1 MKRRVPG
8 YLLVI
13 ILALTV
19 VRCAKKGMPEG
30 GPIDEDPP
38 KFIRANP
45 ENYSTHFDADE
56 IRIYFD
62 EYIKLDKPQQQIIIS
77 PPMDPKPNITP
88 LGTAR
93 KDIKIEISDTLEEN
107 TTYTINFGKSIVDN
121 NEGNPYN
128 YFKYVFSTGDYID
141 SLSVSGVVHDA
152 SLKAPSEAISI
163 FLYELDSAYT
173 DSTVYKKM
181 PRYVTYSKDSTYTFS
196 LENLK
201 AGTYKMVAIMD
212 KNSNYLYNPK
222 SEKIGFIEDSVV
234 IPTDSIYSI
243 TVFKENL
250 AFNPARPSQV
260 KGHQLLF
267 GYNGNPVLDSVDI
280 QLLNAKPEGYDYRIT
295 KVKEKDSLHYWYN
308 TKPDTDSLSFEVT
321 TPATRDTLWV
331 RIAELDR
338 DSLKVSTEPSGSI
351 GINEDFVF
359 SANTPISEY
368 EPNLIQ
374 ILDKDSTE
382 VAFTPNF
389 QPVQNEVRLS
399 FEKTPD
405 NSYKITALPGA
416 ITDLFQE
423 SNDTIV
429 KNVKTKALSDYGRII
444 VNLQNIRSY
453 PVIVQLTTTK
463 GEVKAEKYA
472 ENGSNFDFQ
481 YLNPGNFL
489 LRLIYDQN
497 GNHHWDT
504 GDYLKKKQ
512 PETIKYYSD
521 TLNVRANWDMNET
534 IRLD

>member
-1 MKRRVPG
+1 MKRRIPG

-107 TTYTINFGKSIVDN
+107 TTYTINFGKSIIDN

-152 SLKAPSEAISI
+152 RLKEPSDPISI
-163 FLYELDSAYT
+163 FLYELDSTYT

-181 PRYVTYSKDSTYTFS
+181 PRYVTYSKDSIYTFS

-250 AFNPARPSQV
+250 EFDPTRPSQV
-260 KGHQLLF
+260 KGNQLLF
-267 GYNGNPVLDSVDI
+267 GYNGNPNLDSIDI
-280 QLLNAKPEGYDYRIT
+280 QLLNAKPEDFDYRIT
-295 KVKEKDSLHYWYN
+295 KVKEKDSLYYWYN
-308 TKPDTDSLSFEVT
+308 TKPDADSLSFEVT
-321 TPATRDTLWV
+321 TPNTRDTLWV
-331 RIAELDR
+331 RITELDR
-338 DSLKVSTEPSGSI
+338 DSLNISTDPSGSI
-351 GINEDFVF
+351 GIKEDFVF
-359 SANTPISEY
+359 SANTPISTY
-368 EPNLIQ
+368 EPNLIK

-382 VAFTPNF
+382 VPFTTIF
-389 QPVQNEVRLS
+389 QPLQNELHLS
-399 FEKTPD
+399 FEKSPE
-405 NSYKITALPGA
+405 NNYQLMALPGA

-423 SNDTIV
+423 SNDTIA
-429 KNVKTKALSDYGRII
+429 KNVKTKVLSDYGKI
-444 VNLQNIRSY
+444 VVTISNIESY
-453 PVIVQLTTTK
+453 PVIVQLTSTK
-463 GEVKAEKYA
+463 GEVLAEKYA
-472 ENGSNFDFQ
+472 ENGNTFEFP
-481 YLNPGNFL
+481 YLKPGDFL
-489 LRLIYDQN
+489 LRVVYDRN
-497 GNHHWDT
+497 SNHKWDT
-504 GDYLKKKQ
+504 GDYLKKRQ
-512 PETIKYYSD
+512 PEKIRYYSD
-521 TLNVRANWDMNET
+521 TLNVRANWDVVES
-534 IRLD
+534 ISVD